1 MYLCG
6 VPDSAAR
13 RRIFGTGISDN
24 AAADRYDGACRNRR
38 MYFCGEL
45 QHLDKHAETIKRGR
59 LHDGSEAQKPE
70 NGSVFRSLL
79 AYPDCNLSRL
89 ELFDEHMG

>member
-1 MYLCG
+1 
-6 VPDSAAR
+6 
-13 RRIFGTGISDN
+13 
-24 AAADRYDGACRNRR
+24 

>member
-1 MYLCG
+1 
-6 VPDSAAR
+6 
-13 RRIFGTGISDN
+13 
-24 AAADRYDGACRNRR
+24 

-45 QHLDKHAETIKRGR
+45 QHLDKHAETIKEG
-59 LHDGSEAQKPE
+59 DYTMEAKQQNQE